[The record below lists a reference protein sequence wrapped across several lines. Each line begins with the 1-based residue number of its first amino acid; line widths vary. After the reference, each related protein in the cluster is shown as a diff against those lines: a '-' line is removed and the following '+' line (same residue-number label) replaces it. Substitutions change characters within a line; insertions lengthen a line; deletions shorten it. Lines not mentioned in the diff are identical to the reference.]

1 MEKLAYRGKSR
12 NCPPPPPNHPPS
24 SEAFMAPDDQALP
37 TYTLSILSCQ
47 KKQNKTK
54 KKKTIKDVTDTLS
67 LSPTDHAK
75 ERLRQLPG
83 KCCTSFRKKSY
94 QRKTALLLT
103 KRCIQEW
110 SSCQAVVQ
118 WVILPEGNQ
127 GEWDLSFH
135 PKPPCLDKTIY
146 IVYQKWL
153 VILSNT
159 FLEIWPF
166 EI

>member
-1 MEKLAYRGKSR
+1 M
-12 NCPPPPPNHPPS
+12 
-24 SEAFMAPDDQALP
+24 
-37 TYTLSILSCQ
+37 
-47 KKQNKTK
+47 
-54 KKKTIKDVTDTLS
+54 S
-67 LSPTDHAK
+67 LSPTDHTIK
-75 ERLRQLPG
+75 RLRQLPG

-153 VILSNT
+153 VILSNNLPRNLAFRDLNLASRT
-159 FLEIWPF
+159 FLQLSLLQWLNPTRNKEQDSVYQESTSQLTTEHECGIELTSNLRPV
-166 EI
+166 

>member
-1 MEKLAYRGKSR
+1 MGNPETA
-12 NCPPPPPNHPPS
+12 PPPNHPPS

-37 TYTLSILSCQ
+37 TYTLSILSYQ
-47 KKQNKTK
+47 KKQNKNKNKK
-54 KKKTIKDVTDTLS
+54 KKKTIEDVADTLS
-67 LSPTDHAK
+67 LSSTDHTI
-75 ERLRQLPG
+75 ERLRQLPR
-83 KCCTSFRKKSY
+83 KCCTNFRKRSY

-135 PKPPCLDKTIY
+135 PKPPCLHKTIY

-159 FLEIWPF
+159 FPEIWPF